1 MRCYDHSGP
10 APAFAG
16 GRTRSW
22 RGSFAGLAELVRAW
36 RERNRQRR
44 ELLDFM
50 AGDHR
55 AASDIGMTPYEA
67 RKWADRPFWRP

>member
-10 APAFAG
+10 APAFAE

-22 RGSFAGLAELVRAW
+22 RGSFDRIPELVGAW
-36 RERNRQRR
+36 RERSRQRR

-55 AASDIGMTPYEA
+55 AASDIGRRYEA